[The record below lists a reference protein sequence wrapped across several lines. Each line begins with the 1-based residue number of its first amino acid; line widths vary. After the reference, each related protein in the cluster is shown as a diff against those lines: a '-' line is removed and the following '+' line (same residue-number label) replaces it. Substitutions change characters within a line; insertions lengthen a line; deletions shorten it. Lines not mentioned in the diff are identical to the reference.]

1 MRSLCV
7 WIVCSVMGLAACSV
21 EPDLSSVAATRSRPV
36 QRHDL
41 TQAVATNGQ
50 VVVAGTQSGVV
61 LVSADQGTTWERE
74 PASGASMIGL
84 AACPDGSFVGIDFY
98 SRVWSSD
105 VAGKRWTSVKL
116 ERPHT
121 PLAVACDA
129 AGAWWVSGTGSVI
142 AVSRDRGAAW
152 TVTDQGQDVQYTTLQ
167 FVDKDFG
174 VATGEFGNVLVTEDG
189 GTTWVK
195 RPPVPG
201 DFYPYATLFANR
213 NEGWTSGIAGQVMQT
228 LDGGR
233 TWQAQNNAT
242 GAPLYRLFMHHG
254 VPYGVGAVGT
264 VARLDGDTW
273 RAVSYPDAM
282 PASLGAGVSLVGPN
296 ALLVGGPTGLLR
308 RVATVS
314 TDSSR

>member
-7 WIVCSVMGLAACSV
+7 WMVWSVLGLASCSS
-21 EPDLSSVAATRSRPV
+21 EPDLSSVAAAGSLPV
-36 QRHDL
+36 QRHNL
-41 TQAVATNGQ
+41 VQALATNGQ

-61 LVSADQGTTWERE
+61 LVSADQGANWRRE
-74 PASGASMIGL
+74 PAPGASMLGL
-84 AACPDGSFVGIDFY
+84 TACPDGSFVGIDFY

-105 VAGKRWTSVKL
+105 AAGKQWKSVKL

-129 AGAWWVSGTGSVI
+129 VGGWWVGGTGSVI
-142 AVSRDRGAAW
+142 AVSRDQGASW
-152 TVTDQGQDVQYTTLQ
+152 SVTDQGEDVQYTTLQ

-189 GTTWVK
+189 GASWAK

-213 NEGWTSGIAGQVMQT
+213 NDGWTSGLAGQIMQT

-233 TWQAQNNAT
+233 TWQPQNNAT
-242 GAPLYRLFMHHG
+242 GAPLYRLFMHNG

-273 RAVSYPDAM
+273 RAVVYPAAI
-282 PASLGAGVSLVGPN
+282 PASLGAGVSLAGPN
-296 ALLVGGPTGLLR
+296 ALLIGGPAGLLR
-308 RVATVS
+308 RVAAAS
-314 TDSSR
+314 N